1 MSTLTDRYVHAATRW
16 LPTRAREP
24 FALELRERIADTIEA
39 RGGGPTAERDT
50 LVELGDPLRVAAE
63 YHDRPTWLIGPRYY
77 FAWLRLLL
85 VLLAI
90 VPAVLAIVGVVG
102 AADDGLGAMIGAA
115 VSGALNGAVHVA
127 FWTTLVFA
135 ILEWQGVD
143 TGLGEEWT
151 IDSLPDPG
159 DSTGDRSLGNLIAS
173 LVFLGLLVSA
183 LVWQRTSSPFVEDGD
198 RIPLL
203 APDLWWP
210 WIVLWIGALAVEALQ
225 AVWIHRAGHSVGT
238 ASLNTALNLVT
249 GGSLAWLL
257 HEDRVLNP
265 ALVDHLGW
273 SADAVEQGT
282 TIAAIVVVVI
292 AVWDV
297 AEEWIKALRAR

>member
-16 LPTRAREP
+16 LPASTREP
-24 FALELRERIADTIEA
+24 FALELRERIADTMEA
-39 RGGGPTAERDT
+39 KGGGPSAERDT

-85 VLLAI
+85 LLLAI
-90 VPAVLAIVGVVG
+90 VPAILAIIGVAGATDDGFGAMVG
-102 AADDGLGAMIGAA
+102 AAVG
-115 VSGALNGAVHVA
+115 GALNGAVHVA

-135 ILEWQGVD
+135 VLEWMGVD
-143 TGLGEEWT
+143 TDLGEEWT
-151 IDSLPDPG
+151 IDSLPDPDDAG
-159 DSTGDRSLGNLIAS
+159 DDRSLGSLVAS
-173 LVFLGLLVSA
+173 LVFLGLIVSA
-183 LVWQRTSSPFVEDGD
+183 LVWQRTASPFTEDGD

-210 WIVLWIGALAVEALQ
+210 WVALWIAALAVEALM
-225 AVWIHRAGHSVGT
+225 AIWIYRAGHSIGT
-238 ASLNTALNLVT
+238 ASLNTVLNLIT

-257 HEDRVLNP
+257 HEGRVLNP

-273 SADAVEQGT
+273 PADAVDTGT
-282 TIAAIVVVVI
+282 TIAAAVVVLI
-292 AVWDV
+292 TAWDV
-297 AEEWIKALRAR
+297 IEGWVKAVRAH